1 MRPFTIKRTIPQPG
15 VSLLFTIILGVIA
28 VANGATCHAQTTAEL
43 EGYFRNLVELA
54 PEQIADIRNGR
65 PVGKVLRSRT
75 PNEIFVFG
83 AVYVNANPDDYIRFA
98 SDFDRLR
105 QLPEY
110 VSLGKFSDPPR
121 PEDLASLSL
130 DDDEIT
136 ALKTCKPQSCEVQI
150 PTEVMLDLQKSLEWS
165 SPDIKE
171 QVNRYV
177 RSKFLDHLL
186 AYQQNGNKALGVYQ
200 DKSDTADVS
209 QRFESLLSYVTVLP
223 QHLPDFNRYLIDYPH
238 VKPSGVYDFF
248 YWAKV
253 KFGLKPTFR
262 LVQVVVRPDAVSG
275 VPYTVAEKQLYSS
288 HYFRT
293 ALDLTFCVRPT
304 DANEP
309 GFYLIKILGSDQA
322 GLTGFKGSIVRK
334 VASGRST
341 SSLQKSL
348 GAMKQA
354 MERNQKRIDN
364 SNSAGG
370 VQ

>member
-1 MRPFTIKRTIPQPG
+1 MMPLMIKLPQPRI
-15 VSLLFTIILGVIA
+15 SLLFAIILGVIA
-28 VANGATCHAQTTAEL
+28 VANGTTCHAQTTAEV
-43 EGYFRNLVELA
+43 EGYFKNFVELA

-75 PNEIFVFG
+75 PNEIFLFG
-83 AVYVNANPDDYIRFA
+83 AVYVNANPDDYIKFA
-98 SDFDRLR
+98 TDFDRLR

-121 PEDLASLSL
+121 LEDLAGLSL
-130 DDDEIT
+130 DDDDIT
-136 ALKTCKPQSCEVQI
+136 ALKSCKPQSCEVQI
-150 PTEVMLDLQKSLEWS
+150 PTEVMFDLQKSLEWS

-200 DKSDTADVS
+200 DKNDTADVS

-223 QHLPDFNRYLIDYPH
+223 QHLPDFNRYLIDYPQA
-238 VKPSGVYDFF
+238 KPSGVYDFF

-262 LVQVVVRPDAVSG
+262 LVQVVVRPDAASG

-348 GAMKQA
+348 GAMRQA
-354 MERNQKRIDN
+354 MERNQSRMDN
-364 SNSAGG
+364 SKSAGG
-370 VQ
+370 LQ